1 MVPMEPGED
10 IKWTVEWCLEKRV
23 GDDPTVD
30 PYEVIKVPGNL
41 LMYGGASLIIECLIG
56 NGTATTAQT
65 LTFLKE
71 SEATLG
77 VGDSLSAVAATQTDL
92 QAATNKVRKAM
103 DATYPTHTDGTTS
116 AAASVIWKSTF
127 GTGDANYAWNEAALF
142 NGSSGGRML
151 NRKLVS
157 MGTKTS
163 ADTWTL
169 SLTATIA

>member
-41 LMYGGASLIIECLIG
+41 LMYGGASLIIEALIG

-65 LTFLKE
+65 LTYLKA
-71 SEATLG
+71 SEAYLG
-77 VGDSLSAVAATQTDL
+77 VGDSSSAVAATQTDL
-92 QAATNKVRKAM
+92 QAASNKTRKAM

-116 AAASVIWKSTF
+116 AAASAVWKSTF

-163 ADTWTL
+163 ADSWTL
-169 SLTATIA
+169 ALTATFA

>member
-41 LMYGGASLIIECLIG
+41 LMYGGASLIIEALIG

-65 LTFLKE
+65 LTYLKA
-71 SEATLG
+71 SEAYLG
-77 VGDSLSAVAATQTDL
+77 VGDSSSAVAATQTDL
-92 QAATNKVRKAM
+92 QAASNKTRKAM

-116 AAASVIWKSTF
+116 AAASAVWKSTF
-127 GTGDANYAWNEAALF
+127 GTGDANFAWNEAALF

-169 SLTATIA
+169 SLTATFA